1 MPSFQTDVTV
11 RIGQERLSS
20 LVSTYTVTQFFQVWA
35 TMVTGTIVVD
45 DDKAFCIRRAQRH
58 CFMLLFENILSL
70 SLSPLTPL
78 FSAHLCLTLLNYVTT
93 MMLRQGTSLS
103 KLMIS
108 TWGVLRSK

>member
-1 MPSFQTDVTV
+1 
-11 RIGQERLSS
+11 
-20 LVSTYTVTQFFQVWA
+20 
-35 TMVTGTIVVD
+35 MVTGTIVVD

-70 SLSPLTPL
+70 SLSLLTPL

>member
-70 SLSPLTPL
+70 SLSLLTPL